1 MQREPSGRER
11 NGSQPDEGA
20 RDLALPTLGKMQ
32 GEAAG
37 LAGDAS
43 GEGEE
48 TSPEDLGGYDL
59 LAQAEPHRP
68 AVQVVGHDPVSSTGQ
83 ALYCQPGSLRQ
94 AQDWPGIAQRGDG

>member
-1 MQREPSGRER
+1 MTSEEAAGDPRGPGWRELAGTFGWQADERLQREPSGRER

-48 TSPEDLGGYDL
+48 AVAGGSWWL
-59 LAQAEPHRP
+59 RSARP
-68 AVQVVGHDPVSSTGQ
+68 GRAAPSSG
-83 ALYCQPGSLRQ
+83 PGCG
-94 AQDWPGIAQRGDG
+94 P